1 MREAPALV
9 RLVPFA
15 PLDGVHVWH
24 ARVSALERWLA
35 GLREILSDQERARV
49 ERFRF
54 SRDRHRAVVARGL
67 LRVILGRCLDA
78 EPSRLRFTYGPHGKP
93 ALSEDRGL
101 CFNVAHS
108 GDLVLWAVAW
118 EHDIGVDVE
127 RMRAGLEWQAM
138 ATRFFAARETAAL
151 YALPGEL
158 RQEAFFACWTRKES
172 YLKAT
177 GLGLAL
183 RLEAFSVS
191 VDPRAPAALL
201 SVEGVPDASARW
213 SLADLMVDPGY
224 RACLAAP
231 GPRVRPVCHEVDG
244 GGV

>member
-1 MREAPALV
+1 MREAPALG

-15 PLDGVHVWH
+15 PRDSVHVWH
-24 ARVSALERWLA
+24 ARVSVLERWLA
-35 GLREILSDQERARV
+35 ELRDVLSDQERARV
-49 ERFRF
+49 EQFRF
-54 SRDRHRAVVARGL
+54 SRDRHRAIVARGL

-78 EPSRLRFTYGPHGKP
+78 EPSRLCFTYGPHGKP
-93 ALSEDRGL
+93 ALSEDRGV

-108 GDLVLWAVAW
+108 GDLVLWAVAR

-127 RMRAGLEWQAM
+127 RMRAGLEWPAM
-138 ATRFFAARETAAL
+138 AARFFAPGEVAAL
-151 YALPGEL
+151 HALPGER
-158 RQEAFFACWTRKES
+158 RQEGFFACWTRKES

-213 SLADLMVDPGY
+213 SLADLTVDPGY

-231 GPRVRPVCHEVDG
+231 EPRVRPVRHEIAG
-244 GGV
+244 GAL